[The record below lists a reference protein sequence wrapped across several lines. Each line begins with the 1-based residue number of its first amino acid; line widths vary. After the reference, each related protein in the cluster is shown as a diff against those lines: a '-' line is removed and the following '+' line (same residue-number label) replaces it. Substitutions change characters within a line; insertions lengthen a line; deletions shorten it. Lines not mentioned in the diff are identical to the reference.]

1 MVSRM
6 QMRERAGFLRAI
18 ASNVRRRRADAVAVT
33 CGLVVLAISVG
44 LLGRLD
50 RVPEFERDV
59 FRAINGLPSSWNVA
73 IAPPM
78 FLGTLASVPFFMAV
92 CGLFRKYRMGFVLGV
107 AGLGAYVLA
116 RLGKH
121 LIGRGRP
128 GEVFD
133 DLHLRDVNATGLG
146 FPSGHAAVSAAI
158 VVAAL
163 PYLPRRWRWPAL
175 LFPVFMAFARVYT
188 GAHLPLDV
196 VSGAAIG
203 VVVASSLHLLLGV
216 PLTPEADPPV
226 VAPSADGGAP
236 PDVPRDA
243 GPPSPLHAID
253 SAQHGEEGRDDR
265 WTRSPTGRSAPTR
278 RRPRPL
284 TTPTDGARS
293 PGSFSPSPASAS

>member
-6 QMRERAGFLRAI
+6 EIRAREGFPRPI

-59 FRAINGLPSSWNVA
+59 FRTINGLPSSWNVV

-92 CGLFRKYRMGFVLGV
+92 CGLLRKYRMGFVLGI
-107 AGLGAYVLA
+107 AGLAAYLLA
-116 RLGKH
+116 RLGKG

-133 DLHLRDVNATGLG
+133 DLHLRDVDATGLG
-146 FPSGHAAVSAAI
+146 FPSGHAAVAAAI

-163 PYLPRRWRWPAL
+163 PYLPRRWRWPVL
-175 LFPVFMAFARVYT
+175 LFPLFMAFARVYT

-203 VVVASSLHLLLGV
+203 VVVASSLNLLLGV
-216 PLTPEADPPV
+216 PLVPAADPPV
-226 VAPSADGGAP
+226 VAPS
-236 PDVPRDA
+236 VHR
-243 GPPSPLHAID
+243 GPPGAET
-253 SAQHGEEGRDDR
+253 AR
-265 WTRSPTGRSAPTR
+265 RSPRNP
-278 RRPRPL
+278 
-284 TTPTDGARS
+284 
-293 PGSFSPSPASAS
+293 

>member
-1 MVSRM
+1 M
-6 QMRERAGFLRAI
+6 QIRNREGFPRPI
-18 ASNVRRRRADAVAVT
+18 ASKVRRRRADAVAVT

-50 RVPEFERDV
+50 RVPELERAV
-59 FRAINGLPSSWNVA
+59 FHAINGLPSSWNTMV
-73 IAPPM
+73 APPM

-92 CGLFRKYRMGFVLGV
+92 CGLFRKFRMGFVLGI
-107 AGLGAYVLA
+107 AGLAAYLIA

-133 DLHLRDVNATGLG
+133 DLHLRDVDATGLG
-146 FPSGHAAVSAAI
+146 FPSGHAAVAAAI

-175 LFPVFMAFARVYT
+175 LFPLFMAFARVYT

-203 VVVASSLHLLLGV
+203 VVVASSLHLLMGV
-216 PLTPEADPPV
+216 PLVPAADPPV
-226 VAPSADGGAP
+226 VAPS
-236 PDVPRDA
+236 VPA
-243 GPPSPLHAID
+243 GPAEAEAVRPSH
-253 SAQHGEEGRDDR
+253 R
-265 WTRSPTGRSAPTR
+265 RS
-278 RRPRPL
+278 
-284 TTPTDGARS
+284 
-293 PGSFSPSPASAS
+293 

>member
-1 MVSRM
+1 MVSHM
-6 QMRERAGFLRAI
+6 QIRARERGLRPI
-18 ASNVRRRRADAVAVT
+18 ASHVRRRRADAVAVT

-50 RVPEFERDV
+50 RVPELERDV
-59 FRAINGLPSSWNVA
+59 FRAVNGLPSSWNVV

-78 FLGTLASVPFFMAV
+78 FLGTLASVPFFMAI
-92 CGLFRKYRMGFVLGV
+92 CGLFRRYRMGFVLGI
-107 AGLGAYVLA
+107 AGLAAYLIA

-133 DLHLRDVNATGLG
+133 DLQLRDVDATGLG
-146 FPSGHAAVSAAI
+146 FPSGHAAVAAAI

-163 PYLPRRWRWPAL
+163 PYLPRRWRWPVL

-203 VVVASSLHLLLGV
+203 VVVASCLHLLMGV
-216 PLTPEADPPV
+216 PLAPVADPPV
-226 VAPSADGGAP
+226 VAPSV
-236 PDVPRDA
+236 PDDPREA
-243 GPPSPLHAID
+243 EAV
-253 SAQHGEEGRDDR
+253 R
-265 WTRSPTGRSAPTR
+265 
-278 RRPRPL
+278 
-284 TTPTDGARS
+284 
-293 PGSFSPSPASAS
+293 ASRQG

>member
-1 MVSRM
+1 M
-6 QMRERAGFLRAI
+6 QIRNREGFPRPI
-18 ASNVRRRRADAVAVT
+18 ASKVRRRRADAVAVT

-50 RVPEFERDV
+50 RVPELERAV
-59 FRAINGLPSSWNVA
+59 FHAINGLPSSWNTMV
-73 IAPPM
+73 APPM

-92 CGLFRKYRMGFVLGV
+92 CGLFRKFRMGFVLGI
-107 AGLGAYVLA
+107 AGLAAYLIA

-133 DLHLRDVNATGLG
+133 DLHLRDVDATGLG
-146 FPSGHAAVSAAI
+146 FPSGHAAVAAAI

-175 LFPVFMAFARVYT
+175 LFPLFMAFARVYT

-203 VVVASSLHLLLGV
+203 VVVASSLHLLMGV
-216 PLTPEADPPV
+216 PLVPAADPPV
-226 VAPSADGGAP
+226 VAPSVPGDP
-236 PDVPRDA
+236 PEAEAVR
-243 GPPSPLHAID
+243 PSH
-253 SAQHGEEGRDDR
+253 R
-265 WTRSPTGRSAPTR
+265 RS
-278 RRPRPL
+278 
-284 TTPTDGARS
+284 
-293 PGSFSPSPASAS
+293 

>member
-1 MVSRM
+1 MVARM
-6 QMRERAGFLRAI
+6 DIGARRGFLGSI
-18 ASNVRRRRADAVAVT
+18 TSKVRRRRADVVAVT

-50 RVPEFERDV
+50 RVPELERDV
-59 FRAINGLPSSWNVA
+59 FRAINGLPSSWNTV

-92 CGLFRKYRMGFVLGV
+92 CGLFRKYRMGFVLGI
-107 AGLGAYVLA
+107 AGLTAYLLA

-133 DLHLRDVNATGLG
+133 ELHLRDVDATGLG
-146 FPSGHAAVSAAI
+146 FPSGHAAVAAAM

-175 LFPVFMAFARVYT
+175 VFPVFMAFARVYT

-216 PLTPEADPPV
+216 PLVPEADPPV
-226 VAPSADGGAP
+226 VAPSVDDGPRGAE
-236 PDVPRDA
+236 A
-243 GPPSPLHAID
+243 
-253 SAQHGEEGRDDR
+253 
-265 WTRSPTGRSAPTR
+265 
-278 RRPRPL
+278 
-284 TTPTDGARS
+284 ARS
-293 PGSFSPSPASAS
+293 NRSDP

>member
-1 MVSRM
+1 MVSHM
-6 QMRERAGFLRAI
+6 QIRARERGLRPI
-18 ASNVRRRRADAVAVT
+18 ASHVRRRRADAVAVT

-50 RVPEFERDV
+50 RVPELERDV
-59 FRAINGLPSSWNVA
+59 FRAVNGLPSSWNVV

-78 FLGTLASVPFFMAV
+78 FLGTLASVPFFMAI
-92 CGLFRKYRMGFVLGV
+92 CGLFRRYRMGFVLGI
-107 AGLGAYVLA
+107 AGLAAYLIA

-133 DLHLRDVNATGLG
+133 DLQLRDVDATGLG
-146 FPSGHAAVSAAI
+146 FPSGHAAVAAAI

-163 PYLPRRWRWPAL
+163 PYLPRRWRWPVL

-203 VVVASSLHLLLGV
+203 VVVASTLHLLVGV
-216 PLTPEADPPV
+216 PLAPVADPPV
-226 VAPSADGGAP
+226 VAPSV
-236 PDVPRDA
+236 PDDPREA
-243 GPPSPLHAID
+243 EAVRPSR
-253 SAQHGEEGRDDR
+253 QG
-265 WTRSPTGRSAPTR
+265 
-278 RRPRPL
+278 
-284 TTPTDGARS
+284 
-293 PGSFSPSPASAS
+293 

>member
-1 MVSRM
+1 MVSHM
-6 QMRERAGFLRAI
+6 QIRARERGLRPI
-18 ASNVRRRRADAVAVT
+18 ASHVRRRRADAVAVT

-50 RVPEFERDV
+50 RVPELERDV
-59 FRAINGLPSSWNVA
+59 FRAVNGLPSSWNVV

-78 FLGTLASVPFFMAV
+78 FLGTLASVPFFMAI
-92 CGLFRKYRMGFVLGV
+92 CGLFRRYRMGFVLGI
-107 AGLGAYVLA
+107 AGLAAYLIA

-133 DLHLRDVNATGLG
+133 DLQLRDVDATGLG
-146 FPSGHAAVSAAI
+146 FPSGHAAVAAAI

-163 PYLPRRWRWPAL
+163 PYLPRRWRWPVL

-203 VVVASSLHLLLGV
+203 VVVASCLHLLVGV
-216 PLTPEADPPV
+216 PLAPVADPPV
-226 VAPSADGGAP
+226 VAPSV
-236 PDVPRDA
+236 PDDPREA
-243 GPPSPLHAID
+243 EAVRPSR
-253 SAQHGEEGRDDR
+253 QG
-265 WTRSPTGRSAPTR
+265 
-278 RRPRPL
+278 
-284 TTPTDGARS
+284 
-293 PGSFSPSPASAS
+293 

>member
-1 MVSRM
+1 M
-6 QMRERAGFLRAI
+6 QIRARERGLRPI
-18 ASNVRRRRADAVAVT
+18 ASHVRRRRADAVAVT

-50 RVPEFERDV
+50 RVPELERDV
-59 FRAINGLPSSWNVA
+59 FRAVNGLPSSWNVV

-78 FLGTLASVPFFMAV
+78 FLGTLASVPFFMAI
-92 CGLFRKYRMGFVLGV
+92 CGLFRRYRMGFVLGI
-107 AGLGAYVLA
+107 AGLAAYLIA

-133 DLHLRDVNATGLG
+133 DLQLRDVDATGLG
-146 FPSGHAAVSAAI
+146 FPSGHAAVAAAI

-163 PYLPRRWRWPAL
+163 PYLPRRWRWPVL

-203 VVVASSLHLLLGV
+203 VVVASCLHLLMGV
-216 PLTPEADPPV
+216 PLAPVADPPV
-226 VAPSADGGAP
+226 VAPSV
-236 PDVPRDA
+236 PDDPREA
-243 GPPSPLHAID
+243 EAV
-253 SAQHGEEGRDDR
+253 R
-265 WTRSPTGRSAPTR
+265 
-278 RRPRPL
+278 
-284 TTPTDGARS
+284 
-293 PGSFSPSPASAS
+293 ASRQG

>member
-6 QMRERAGFLRAI
+6 QMQARTGFIETI

-33 CGLVVLAISVG
+33 CGLVVLAVSVG
-44 LLGRLD
+44 LLGRFD
-50 RVPEFERDV
+50 RVPEFEREV

-78 FLGTLASVPFFMAV
+78 FLGTLASVPFCMAV
-92 CGLFRKYRMGFVLGV
+92 CGLFRKYRMGFVLGI

-146 FPSGHAAVSAAI
+146 FPSGHAAVAAAI

-175 LFPVFMAFARVYT
+175 LFPAFMAFARVYT

-216 PLTPEADPPV
+216 PLTPAADPPV
-226 VAPSADGGAP
+226 VAPSVDGGAP

-243 GPPSPLHAID
+243 GRPSPLHAID
-253 SAQHGEEGRDDR
+253 PAQHGEEERRER
-265 WTRSPTGRSAPTR
+265 WTRSRTRRSAPTPTSER
-278 RRPRPL
+278 GRSNGSSAGGSSGL
-284 TTPTDGARS
+284 TW
-293 PGSFSPSPASAS
+293 PATSS